1 MFSSIKF
8 KLAILYSLALILTLG
23 IYGIF
28 AYYYTRKNL
37 LDGLDNSLRSEVKWI
52 RDAIEP
58 KVSNFEISIPE
69 TGEQNEAS
77 VDSTLEDEIWNIIY
91 EHSLLSSKKQ
101 FIQIKH
107 ENGREI
113 YRSLN
118 LGSLDLPM
126 DSVLAREGEIAL
138 TTCKLNLHKIRLAV
152 LKSKYLTIGVAY
164 PLEEIN
170 HALSNLFRI
179 LILLAPLALLVS
191 IVGGVFL
198 AGRSLKPVDHIVKIA
213 NEITAGNLDRR
224 IPEPKSNDEIARL
237 IKTLNNM
244 IERLDKSFKQMK
256 QFSADVSHELKTPL
270 TIIRGEIE
278 LAISGKKKSSEL
290 KKTLINI
297 LDEVVRLSNMVENL
311 LMLFKS
317 DTGQVNLNF
326 KEVNIAELI
335 KDLLEDI
342 DILAEEKGIKVEAER
357 LDEAIV
363 LGDEIRLKQL
373 FLNLIDNAIKY
384 NKSGGRVTISIVR
397 ENNFVNVSIAD
408 TGIGIPKDEI
418 NLIFERFYRVDK
430 TRARDTGG
438 TGLGLSI
445 AKSIAES
452 HNGRIEVES
461 ELGKGSK
468 FSVILPVLP

>member
-1 MFSSIKF
+1 
-8 KLAILYSLALILTLG
+8 
-23 IYGIF
+23 
-28 AYYYTRKNL
+28 
-37 LDGLDNSLRSEVKWI
+37 
-52 RDAIEP
+52 
-58 KVSNFEISIPE
+58 
-69 TGEQNEAS
+69 
-77 VDSTLEDEIWNIIY
+77 
-91 EHSLLSSKKQ
+91 
-101 FIQIKH
+101 
-107 ENGREI
+107 
-113 YRSLN
+113 
-118 LGSLDLPM
+118 
-126 DSVLAREGEIAL
+126 
-138 TTCKLNLHKIRLAV
+138 
-152 LKSKYLTIGVAY
+152 
-164 PLEEIN
+164 
-170 HALSNLFRI
+170 
-179 LILLAPLALLVS
+179 
-191 IVGGVFL
+191 
-198 AGRSLKPVDHIVKIA
+198 
-213 NEITAGNLDRR
+213 
-224 IPEPKSNDEIARL
+224 
-237 IKTLNNM
+237 
-244 IERLDKSFKQMK
+244 
-256 QFSADVSHELKTPL
+256 
-270 TIIRGEIE
+270 
-278 LAISGKKKSSEL
+278 
-290 KKTLINI
+290 
-297 LDEVVRLSNMVENL
+297 
-311 LMLFKS
+311 MLFKS

-430 TRARDTGG
+430 TRTRDTGG

-468 FSVILPVLP
+468 FSVILPALP